1 MQSMPYQLPW
11 YDARESEYYD
21 PTDRLGLFYVAQDYT
36 LALALDLP
44 HNRLAED
51 LVAKVVRTEDPALA
65 ERVRWDSEMGCF
77 FAYTATAA
85 DMERLAGIVSE
96 LVALKYPAAVPG
108 TIVDSPAF
116 IRNWDA
122 LLDE

>member
-1 MQSMPYQLPW
+1 
-11 YDARESEYYD
+11 
-21 PTDRLGLFYVAQDYT
+21 LFYVAQDYT

-44 HNRLAED
+44 HNRLAEE
-51 LVAKVVRTEDPALA
+51 LVTKVVRAKDPALV
-65 ERVRWDSEMGCF
+65 ERVHWDSEMGCF

-96 LVALKYPAAVPG
+96 IVVLKYPDAVPG
-108 TIVDSPAF
+108 TIVDSSAF